1 MKVYELVRTLCLGKI
16 SQILKVKFLGT
27 LGSNQLIKTYLIL
40 NRCFY
45 SIYTK
50 AHTYERERQFK
61 ER

>member
-40 NRCFY
+40 NICFY

-50 AHTYERERQFK
+50 AHTLRKRETI
-61 ER
+61 